1 MVYSYGMAKM
11 KGIKTPGQALDEKT
25 MLSLKKLKQLY
36 RYHEK
41 RGI

>member
-1 MVYSYGMAKM
+1 M
-11 KGIKTPGQALDEKT
+11 KGINTPGQALDEKT
-25 MLSLKKLKQLY
+25 KLSLKKLKQLY